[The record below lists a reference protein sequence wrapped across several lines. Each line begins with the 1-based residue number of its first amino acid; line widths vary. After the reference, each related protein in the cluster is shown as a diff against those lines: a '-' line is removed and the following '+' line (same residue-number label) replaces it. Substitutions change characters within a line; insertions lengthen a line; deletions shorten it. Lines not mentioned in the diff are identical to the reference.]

1 MDRSDWNERYA
12 ASELVWGAEPN
23 QFLVA
28 ELERLATPGTAL
40 DLACGEGRNAVWLA
54 ARGWHVTAVD
64 FSDVA
69 IERARQAAARRNV
82 DIEWIVADL
91 AIYEPEK
98 SAFDLVL
105 IAYLQLRADDLRAAL
120 TRAVSAVAPGGELL
134 LIGHARP
141 NLQGGYGGPR
151 NPAVL
156 WVREQMQEMLRA
168 LGMNVERSDYVGR
181 PVETPEGPREAID
194 LVVRAR
200 RPSVEDA
207 DEPLTLVE

>member
-1 MDRSDWNERYA
+1 MGPRCRASRAPWAGPARPDPGALQHTALHGARSIRE
-12 ASELVWGAEPN
+12 
-23 QFLVA
+23 
-28 ELERLATPGTAL
+28 ERLAL
-40 DLACGEGRNAVWLA
+40 IV
-54 ARGWHVTAVD
+54 ARRVRVGP
-64 FSDVA
+64 

-82 DIEWIVADL
+82 DIEWIAADL
-91 AIYEPEK
+91 AIYEPEE